1 MKKYRSMALL
11 AATLM
16 LLHGVALGD
25 DSPIWVDGN
34 GNIISG
40 PDSGSSSGS
49 ETIVTPIVT
58 ETPYENSDESTDESS
73 DEGSDEG
80 SDSDDTSDT
89 ESSSNKW
96 EYEPQTLYATLDG
109 AKVEVLSVG
118 TRVSIIKRDGVREEV
133 YTNTLTFAEDVAE
146 GKQLAIINTPKNG
159 KATMF
164 KKASSK
170 SAIIMKCQTGRI
182 VPVLGLTKSYALVQ
196 YEDAVGYVKCSSLT
210 FLDADSGEAT
220 FAYIAYKGN
229 TSSNNTVKVRQKAS
243 SSSRILDEFPCGK
256 RVTVITP
263 GDKWTEI
270 EVENLRCYILT
281 EFLTT
286 VDEEEAA
293 NLPVKGVGS
302 SIHATRA
309 TKTNLA
315 TSTDVAT
322 ATDLEP

>member
-11 AATLM
+11 AAALM

-58 ETPYENSDESTDESS
+58 ETPDESS
-73 DEGSDEG
+73 DDSSDEESDEG
-80 SDSDDTSDT
+80 SDSDDSSDT
-89 ESSSNKW
+89 ESSNKW

-109 AKVEVLSVG
+109 TQVEVLAVG

-243 SSSRILDEFPCGK
+243 SSSRILDEFPCGE

-263 GDKWTEI
+263 GEKWTEI

-293 NLPVKGVGS
+293 KLPVKGIGS
-302 SIHATRA
+302 SIHATRT
-309 TKTNLA
+309 TKTDLA
-315 TSTDVAT
+315 TTTDVAT